1 MIGIIKKQFILPFIF
16 LFVLGLFFTNKAN
29 AASLA
34 NISDTISTSRPSA
47 SAPLAAAQT
56 AGATQATVVDLP
68 ATLNNSALWLASDS
82 AVFQF
87 DTGQTLNSVNVAS
100 MSAANTP
107 SANQKILYL
116 TSTITNAHHQGTAVF
131 TSVTATHSIR
141 FTTSSNVPGSGHVI
155 ISFPVPASNANIAS
169 PSATGFSFNGM
180 TASNPTDVKFNGV
193 TCTSVTVT
201 AASGTID
208 CLVNAS
214 GITGGTAVTVLVGC
228 TTGTTSCT
236 VFSPRLINPTKGATA
251 AGTADTWKIS
261 IATTDTTA
269 NGGTVL
275 DSAKAIV
282 GTIEAVQVQG
292 TVEPSLTFTIAGLPT
307 GTNITTQNA
316 SCTGGDITNPGTGL
330 DATATFVNLG
340 SLANGGINI
349 SAQELT
355 ISTNGA
361 AGYSITATSSGRFIN
376 PASGFWISDANGGNG
391 LTANDTPAP
400 AVLPLT
406 GNPAFGIHPCGADVT
421 SGTWANAATAFNSGA
436 KYSNPWNTGTN
447 GFYANIASYNAPASA
462 RKTEIEYAA
471 TVGSTTPAGIYSNY
485 FTYVATA
492 VF

>member
-1 MIGIIKKQFILPFIF
+1 MTGIIKKQLLLSILILFF
-16 LFVLGLFFTNKAN
+16 LGFFFTNKAN

-34 NISDTISTSRPSA
+34 NVSDRISTSRPSA
-47 SAPLAAAQT
+47 SAPLAGDQT
-56 AGATQATVVDLP
+56 AGATQATVIDLP
-68 ATLNNSALWLASDS
+68 TTLNNSALWLASDS

-87 DTGQTLNSVNVAS
+87 DTSQILNAVNVAS

-107 SANQKILYL
+107 AANQRIIYL
-116 TSTITNAHHQGTAVF
+116 TGAITNAHHAGTAVF
-131 TSVTATHSIR
+131 TSVTATHTIT
-141 FTTSSNVPGSGHVI
+141 FTTVSNIPANGHIIITFPGSG
-155 ISFPVPASNANIAS
+155 NNTAS
-169 PSATGFSFNGM
+169 PSATTFAFNNI
-180 TASNPTDVKFNGV
+180 ASGQITTSNV
-193 TCTSVTVT
+193 TCTWTIT
-201 AASGTID
+201 APSLD
-208 CLVNAS
+208 CLSTGSIV
-214 GITGGTAVTVLVGC
+214 GGTTITINLGC
-228 TTGTTSCT
+228 TAGTTSCT
-236 VFSPRLINPTKGATA
+236 TFSPRLINPTKGTTA
-251 AGTADTWKIS
+251 VGTADTWKVSIS
-261 IATTDTTA
+261 TTDTTA

-292 TVEPSLTFTIAGLPT
+292 IVEPSLTFTIAGLAN

-340 SLANGGINI
+340 SLANGAINI

-376 PASGFWISDANGGNG
+376 PASGFWIADANGGNG
-391 LTANDTPAP
+391 LITTNDNPAP
-400 AVLPLT
+400 AVFPLT
-406 GNPAFGIHPCGADVT
+406 GNPAFGLHPCGADVT
-421 SGTWANAATAFNSGA
+421 TGLWANAATAFNSGA

-447 GFYANIASYNAPASA
+447 GFYASIASYNAPASA

-471 TVGSTTPAGIYSNY
+471 TVGPTTPAGIYSNY